1 MKVVDIL
8 FNLFLYL
15 QQIRFNYV
23 IKNLKETNHMAN
35 KYFKAILFVAFFIM
49 VDVIWAQGPP
59 RPPSPGSPIDG
70 GILGL
75 FALGIGYAV
84 KKIHDQSKK

>member
-1 MKVVDIL
+1 MKVVQIV

-35 KYFKAILFVAFFIM
+35 KYSKAILFVAFFLL

-59 RPPSPGSPIDG
+59 PPPPGLVIDG

-75 FALGIGYAV
+75 FALGVGYAI

>member
-1 MKVVDIL
+1 MKVVDII

-23 IKNLKETNHMAN
+23 IKNLKENIHMAN
-35 KYFKAILFVAFFIM
+35 KYSKAIFFVAFFLL

-59 RPPSPGSPIDG
+59 PPPPPLPIDG

-75 FALGIGYAV
+75 FALGIGYAI